1 MKTKTPLIVLAL
13 IASAARLSG
22 AARSADHHIWAKQPR
37 EITSN
42 SLLDL
47 QDNDEPVIGGD
58 GGGGGAKDTASD
70 FTTRLL
76 RQRVSEL
83 PDLRNIR
90 SSLAVLFETAV
101 NEFFGSFLPA
111 LSRVRREAR
120 DEGKSGGYQEADY
133 LDTIVTGMGALM
145 DRQSCRLRVTC
156 NAGKVIQNNVPGAQV
171 AVMLLESLMPHE
183 WLPWYGTVKTSVIDR
198 SDNCAQQYTCELLPE
213 EPKPNK

>member
-1 MKTKTPLIVLAL
+1 MRMETPLTVLAV
-13 IASAARLSG
+13 IASVARLSG
-22 AARSADHHIWAKQPR
+22 AARKADHHMWAKKPR

-47 QDNDEPVIGGD
+47 EDNGEPIL
-58 GGGGGAKDTASD
+58 GGGGGGS
-70 FTTRLL
+70 
-76 RQRVSEL
+76 RQRVPEM

-120 DEGKSGGYQEADY
+120 EEGRGGGYQDADY
-133 LDTIVTGMGALM
+133 LDTIVTGMGAIM

-171 AVMLLESLMPHE
+171 AVMLLESLMPTE

-198 SDNCAQQYTCELLPE
+198 SDNCAQQYSCELLPE
-213 EPKPNK
+213 ESKSNK

>member
-1 MKTKTPLIVLAL
+1 MRMETPLTVFAV
-13 IASAARLSG
+13 IASVARLSG
-22 AARSADHHIWAKQPR
+22 AARKADHHMWAKKPR

-47 QDNDEPVIGGD
+47 EDNGEPIL
-58 GGGGGAKDTASD
+58 GGGGGS
-70 FTTRLL
+70 
-76 RQRVSEL
+76 RQRVSEM

-120 DEGKSGGYQEADY
+120 EEGRGGGYQDADY
-133 LDTIVTGMGALM
+133 LDTIVTGMGAIM

-171 AVMLLESLMPHE
+171 AVMLLESLMPTE

-198 SDNCAQQYTCELLPE
+198 SDNCAQQYGCELLPE
-213 EPKPNK
+213 ESKSNK

>member
-58 GGGGGAKDTASD
+58 GGGGAKDTASD

-90 SSLAVLFETAV
+90 RYVHYA
-101 NEFFGSFLPA
+101 
-111 LSRVRREAR
+111 
-120 DEGKSGGYQEADY
+120 K
-133 LDTIVTGMGALM
+133 
-145 DRQSCRLRVTC
+145 
-156 NAGKVIQNNVPGAQV
+156 K
-171 AVMLLESLMPHE
+171 
-183 WLPWYGTVKTSVIDR
+183 
-198 SDNCAQQYTCELLPE
+198 
-213 EPKPNK
+213 